1 MKVSSCSLQLS
12 SWERARFEYFS
23 RVHVKEEEVVLLASR
38 YKRTYAP
45 TCTFS
50 SDRLRLSSTL
60 SLPHRLFP
68 SLFSSF
74 SNFILCAYRRSRHE
88 ISTLWLYTATAGFCE
103 DLRVALGGLFFWS
116 IVRQARFSFFIFFR
130 FLLFFR
136 LCVFCSF
143 SIKGILFSRTG
154 SFEILDAIQGERVY
168 ADGKSDWRFRFIS
181 FAFRHVRLKAKCG

>member
-12 SWERARFEYFS
+12 SRERARFEYFS

-60 SLPHRLFP
+60 SLPLRLFP

-74 SNFILCAYRRSRHE
+74 SNFILCAYRRVRHE
-88 ISTLWLYTATAGFCE
+88 ISTL
-103 DLRVALGGLFFWS
+103 
-116 IVRQARFSFFIFFR
+116 
-130 FLLFFR
+130 
-136 LCVFCSF
+136 
-143 SIKGILFSRTG
+143 
-154 SFEILDAIQGERVY
+154 
-168 ADGKSDWRFRFIS
+168 
-181 FAFRHVRLKAKCG
+181 

>member
-12 SWERARFEYFS
+12 SRERARFEYFS

-60 SLPHRLFP
+60 SHPLRLFP

-74 SNFILCAYRRSRHE
+74 SNFILCAYRRARHE

-116 IVRQARFSFFIFFR
+116 IVRQAWFSFF
-130 FLLFFR
+130 
-136 LCVFCSF
+136 VFCSF
-143 SIKGILFSRTG
+143 FFSSFFACAYSVLFP
-154 SFEILDAIQGERVY
+154 
-168 ADGKSDWRFRFIS
+168 
-181 FAFRHVRLKAKCG
+181 